1 MRFAC
6 GREVKAPLP
15 RKTKRIDVLARPG
28 EIGGIYEN
36 RDEQV
41 AASFRLIDEN
51 GWCIHE
57 AQSRIPSH
65 PNLGRRVNL
74 VLIILTKN
82 RPTRYRNGESLQH
95 KRRAKSWFRLLAM
108 EEDPLA

>member
-1 MRFAC
+1 
-6 GREVKAPLP
+6 
-15 RKTKRIDVLARPG
+15 
-28 EIGGIYEN
+28 
-36 RDEQV
+36 
-41 AASFRLIDEN
+41 
-51 GWCIHE
+51 
-57 AQSRIPSH
+57 
-65 PNLGRRVNL
+65 LGRRVNL